1 MKRLF
6 TICFLSLITTLAFS
20 APVITAK
27 SSSFWK
33 YKATWNNRLPQVGDT
48 IEIPEG
54 ITVTIDDDQRFDG
67 DIYLIVRGRL
77 IFADNNSTLWMGGNS
92 VIAVVNGMI
101 NGSGSASQQIKLGTD
116 IIYKGSYEAI
126 TGMQTATNKRGF
138 LPVGGIVLPVRFTSF
153 TAQIKASNIQLQWTT
168 ASEYNAKAFEIERST
183 NGNSW
188 IKVGS
193 VSAKGSANSINNYV
207 FTDQSI
213 GQAVSYRIKEVDND
227 GKSTYST
234 IQSVKAVV
242 NDAVKIAS
250 APNKILLQFPQQLT
264 TDVTVRIVSL
274 NGTVINEQ
282 KVAHPTGN
290 LVLNT
295 SVKGNYIIAVSN
307 EQLHIARQ
315 VVL

>member
-6 TICFLSLITTLAFS
+6 NICLLSLITSLAFS

-33 YKATWNNRLPQVGDT
+33 YKSTWNNRLPQIGDT

-54 ITVTIDDDQRFDG
+54 ITVTIDDDQRFNG
-67 DIYLIVRGRL
+67 DIYLIVKGRL
-77 IFADNNSTLWMGGNS
+77 IFTDNNSTLWMGENS
-92 VIAVVNGMI
+92 VIEVINGMI
-101 NGSGSASQQIKLGTD
+101 KGSGSASQQIKLGND

-126 TGMQTATNKRGF
+126 TGTQTATNKRGF
-138 LPVGGIVLPVRFTSF
+138 LPVGGFVLPVRFTSF
-153 TAQIKASNIQLQWTT
+153 TAQIKESNVQLQWST
-168 ASEYNAKAFEIERST
+168 ASEYNAKAFEVERST
-183 NGNSW
+183 TGNSW
-188 IKVGS
+188 TKVGS
-193 VSAKGSANSINNYV
+193 VIAKGSANSINNYV

-227 GKSTYST
+227 GKSVYST

-250 APNKILLQFPQQLT
+250 APNKILLQFAQHIT

-274 NGTVINEQ
+274 NGTVVDEQ
-282 KVAHPTGN
+282 KVARPTGN

-295 SVKGNYIIAVSN
+295 SVKGNYIVAVSN
-307 EQLHIARQ
+307 AQLHIARQ